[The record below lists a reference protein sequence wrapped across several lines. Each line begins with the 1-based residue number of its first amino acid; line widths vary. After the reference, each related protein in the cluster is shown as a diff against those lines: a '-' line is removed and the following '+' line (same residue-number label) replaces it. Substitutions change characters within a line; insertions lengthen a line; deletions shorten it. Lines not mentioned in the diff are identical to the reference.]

1 MDTKLNVEINNN
13 NDKVVNN
20 ISKYWRYNNISVVYK
35 NTKIKCLGYSLSDND
50 HYELCDDTVSH
61 PRVQNFHITCLDI
74 ERLN

>member
-13 NDKVVNN
+13 KDIVVNN

-35 NTKIKCLGYSLSDND
+35 NTKINCLRYCLTDNH
-50 HYELCDDTVSH
+50 HYELCDDTVSR